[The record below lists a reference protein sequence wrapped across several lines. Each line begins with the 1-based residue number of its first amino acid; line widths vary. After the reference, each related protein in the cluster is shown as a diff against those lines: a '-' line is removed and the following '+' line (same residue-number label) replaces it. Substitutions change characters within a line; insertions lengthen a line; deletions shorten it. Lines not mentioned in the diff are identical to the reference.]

1 MNVAIVDR
9 VAGHPPVLHGQEV
22 HGEVDALELAA
33 LDRQVARLGRA
44 AAEAD
49 GVELGRGAPAAVMST
64 PTLVAGP
71 EDDPLG
77 LHLLEPAVEVP
88 LLHLEVGDAVAE
100 QAADPV
106 GALEDGDRVPGAG
119 ELLGA
124 GQPGRARSRRPPRSC
139 RSGPWAAGGR
149 PSPRPRPGR

>member
-1 MNVAIVDR
+1 MT
-9 VAGHPPVLHGQEV
+9 
-22 HGEVDALELAA
+22 
-33 LDRQVARLGRA
+33 
-44 AAEAD
+44 
-49 GVELGRGAPAAVMST
+49 ST
-64 PTLVAGP
+64 PTFVARP

-106 GALEDGDRVPGAG
+106 GALEDGDRVAGPG

-124 GQPGRARSRRPPRSC
+124 GQPGRARADDRHRLAGRA
-139 RSGPWAAGGR
+139 PWAAAGTTQ
-149 PSPRPRPGR
+149 PSFQARSMMLASICLIVTGSLLIPSTHDASHGAGQSLPVNSGKLLVACSRSIAARHWSR

>member
-1 MNVAIVDR
+1 M
-9 VAGHPPVLHGQEV
+9 
-22 HGEVDALELAA
+22 DALEVAA

-49 GVELGRGAPAAVMST
+49 GVELGEELLGRDVDADVD
-64 PTLVAGP
+64 AGL

-77 LHLLEPAVEVP
+77 LHLLEPAVEVA

-106 GALEDGDRVPGAG
+106 GALEDGDRVPGPG

-124 GQPGRARSRRPPRSC
+124 GQAGRARSRRPPPSC
-139 RSGPWAAGGR
+139 RS
-149 PSPRPRPGR
+149 